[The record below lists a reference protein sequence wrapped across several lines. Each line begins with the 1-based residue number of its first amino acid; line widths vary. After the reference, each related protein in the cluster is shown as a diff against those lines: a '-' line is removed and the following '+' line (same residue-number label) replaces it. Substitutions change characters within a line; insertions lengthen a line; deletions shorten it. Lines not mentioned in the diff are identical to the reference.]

1 MIGTFFFGGFAL
13 VLTSYLLNIG
23 VPLEF
28 TYETVILAFQVSFV
42 LGVLNLTL
50 KPILKVITIPFHIL
64 SFGLFGFVVNGF
76 IVYLVSRVLPGFVI
90 PSLIQGIYF
99 SFFFT
104 LFMRVYHLF
113 ADEDN

>member
-1 MIGTFFFGGFAL
+1 MIGTFFFGCIAL
-13 VLTSYLLNIG
+13 LFTSYLLGIG
-23 VPLEF
+23 VPVDF
-28 TYETVILAFQVSFV
+28 TYETALLAFQVSFV
-42 LGVLNLTL
+42 LGILNLTL

-64 SFGLFGFVVNGF
+64 TFGLFGFVLNGF
-76 IVYLVSRVLPGFVI
+76 IVYLVSRVLPNFVI

-104 LFMRVYHLF
+104 LSMRVYHLF